1 MLAVEVEV
9 AVVLVADVQRHSV
22 SLSLGNS
29 NLELSLSNETLR
41 SASLVEQMFSERSLY
56 ESSNLIKRFLFL
68 FVSYLF
74 NLSNVIY
81 RVYIFST
88 CVQMSN

>member
-1 MLAVEVEV
+1 ML
-9 AVVLVADVQRHSV
+9 AVVLVADLQRHSV

-56 ESSNLIKRFLFL
+56 ESSNLIKRFL
-68 FVSYLF
+68 VNY
-74 NLSNVIY
+74 LSNMLSI
-81 RVYIFST
+81 
-88 CVQMSN
+88 